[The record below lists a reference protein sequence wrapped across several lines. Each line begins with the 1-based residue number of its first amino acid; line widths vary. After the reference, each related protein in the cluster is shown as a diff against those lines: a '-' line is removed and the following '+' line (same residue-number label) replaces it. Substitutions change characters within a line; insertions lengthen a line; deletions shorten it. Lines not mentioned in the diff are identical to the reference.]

1 MGLRFSVYDGGLR
14 ADQAKKANFPFPVR
28 EELATVA
35 YASNL
40 LKSRPH
46 EISMTVRDTA
56 ALEGDAPNG
65 SAVSGTDGAGTDGAG
80 TDGASAARKR
90 MPQPLADLQSEN
102 APGVHTCHNVMP
114 EWDDALQ
121 AFTLPFYQRVVLPS
135 KKNVHVVEP
144 HAPNDIV
151 LLFGKR
157 AKSADGRIT
166 TFSLDFCR
174 PISCLV
180 AFGLAL
186 TSFFGST

>member
-14 ADQAKKANFPFPVR
+14 TDQAKKANFPFPVR

-56 ALEGDAPNG
+56 VLEGDAPNG
-65 SAVSGTDGAGTDGAG
+65 SAVAD

-102 APGVHTCHNVMP
+102 APGVHACHNVMP
-114 EWDDALQ
+114 DWDEALQ
-121 AFTLPFYQRVVLPS
+121 AVTLPFSPRVVLPAT
-135 KKNVHVVEP
+135 KNVHVVEP

-180 AFGLAL
+180 AFGVAL